1 MSEEVGPVNPD
12 DASGARHAG
21 REVALQVLYAIDL
34 GETGPRD
41 AEKSRA
47 AKAAKAAEEAAG
59 PPSGPRTTRPEPLRR
74 EEEREDEEGEASS
87 PVVQLDPMEASG
99 AAFDRVVEHFDV
111 PRSAMEFGRALVAG
125 VAGGAAGLDELVGQ
139 HARNWRVARMA
150 AVDRNVLRLGA
161 YELRETETPVAV
173 VIDEAVGLA
182 RRFGSDTSPGF
193 VNGVLDAI
201 ARELRAA

>member
-1 MSEEVGPVNPD
+1 VSEEVGTVNPD

-47 AKAAKAAEEAAG
+47 AKAAEEAAR
-59 PPSGPRTTRPEPLRR
+59 PPSGPRATRPEPSRR
-74 EEEREDEEGEASS
+74 EEELEDEEGEVPS
-87 PVVQLDPMEASG
+87 PVVQLDPVEASG

-111 PRSAMEFGRALVAG
+111 PRSAMEFARALVAG
-125 VAGGAAGLDELVGQ
+125 VAGGAADLDELVGQ
-139 HARNWRVARMA
+139 HARNWRAARMA

-201 ARELRAA
+201 ARGLRAA

>member
-1 MSEEVGPVNPD
+1 MSEEAGPVNPD

-34 GETGPRD
+34 GEIGPRD

-47 AKAAKAAEEAAG
+47 AKAAEEAAR

-74 EEEREDEEGEASS
+74 EEEREDEEGEAPS
-87 PVVQLDPMEASG
+87 PVVQLGPMEASG